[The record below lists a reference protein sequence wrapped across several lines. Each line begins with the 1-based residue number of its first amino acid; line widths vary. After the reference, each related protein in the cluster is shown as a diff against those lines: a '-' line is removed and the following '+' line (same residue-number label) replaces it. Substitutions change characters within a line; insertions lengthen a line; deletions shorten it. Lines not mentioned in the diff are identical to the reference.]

1 MNTTKRT
8 IGDSLRIIGT
18 IAVKDIVDAVKNKTT
33 ISIILGSTLLMLSN
47 SVLPLLLNL
56 GDVRRAIVYD
66 PHDSGLA
73 EQLND
78 VEQVRAYEV
87 ASQEEL
93 DVLLGEGQEALGLDL
108 PTLNTAADSIEIEG
122 YFTQWMKD
130 EDLNEL
136 QTFFEEEL
144 SDLLGTTVHINV
156 EGNGVYPR
164 SDSDGQPF
172 MFSMITTITLLT
184 ICGAVV
190 PYLMIE
196 EKETRTLDAVLV
208 SPASYGEVVIGK
220 AAAGMVYGL
229 AAAGVVLAFR
239 NAMIAQWGL
248 AVLATVSGTLFA
260 VAFGL
265 LMGTLF
271 DNPQQMG
278 MWMGLIL
285 MVLLVPMFLSMT
297 AIHYDWPGFVRFI
310 MPRMPS
316 SALARVFRVC
326 LSDTIPVEMV
336 LMDLGIVIGSAAVM
350 LAGVVWLVR
359 RTDR

>member
-1 MNTTKRT
+1 MKREKHT

-18 IAVKDIVDAVKNKTT
+18 IAFKDIVDAIKNKTT

-47 SVLPLLLNL
+47 SALPLLMNL

-66 PHDSGLA
+66 PHDSGLV
-73 EQLND
+73 EQLDD
-78 VEQVRAYEV
+78 VEQIRAYEV

-93 DVLLGEGQEALGLDL
+93 DVLLGEGQEALGLVL
-108 PTLNTAADSIEIEG
+108 PTLNTEAESIQIDG
-122 YFTQWMKD
+122 YYTRWMKD
-130 EDLNEL
+130 EHLTEL
-136 QTFFEEEL
+136 QEYFEGEM
-144 SDLLGTTVHINV
+144 SNLLGTAVHINV
-156 EGNGVYPR
+156 DGNGVYP
-164 SDSDGQPF
+164 SPDSYGQPF
-172 MFSMITTITLLT
+172 MFSIITTITLLT

-229 AAAGVVLAFR
+229 VAVSVVFAFR

-248 AVLATVSGTLFA
+248 AILAAVCGTLFA
-260 VAFGL
+260 VALGL
-265 LMGTLF
+265 LLGTLF

-285 MVLLVPMFLSMT
+285 MVLLVPLFLSMT
-297 AIHYDWPGFVRFI
+297 ATSYDWPEFVSFL
-310 MPRMPS
+310 MPRLPS
-316 SALARVFRVC
+316 SALARVFRTC
-326 LSDTIPVEMV
+326 LSYSIHMETVMI
-336 LMDLGIVIGSAAVM
+336 DLGIVLGSAAVM
-350 LAGVVWLVR
+350 LAAVVWLVR